1 MSARSY
7 TRRQLMME
15 YAGYKR
21 LSYISN
27 EGHTAGG
34 VFPYIN
40 LGIKI
45 TPTMRLYTDVQ
56 IMVKGYS
63 NAIHG
68 VYSPTP
74 RFLFEAIYNPSQ
86 SGYYYQVNVNGVG
99 YKPTTTYA
107 KTRAQL
113 TLDKDTYTVVRGGST
128 FTSTVTAGDNFKTNT
143 NFCLFFIAG
152 YQLNWGVHAMR
163 MWSFK
168 IWDNDVLIMDLVPVM
183 DKSTKKIGLLNIV
196 NHRFYGAVR
205 GTFVGA

>member
-1 MSARSY
+1 MSMKVYS
-7 TRRQLMME
+7 RRQLMME

-40 LGIKI
+40 LGIRI

-56 IMVKGYS
+56 VISKGTS
-63 NAIHG
+63 DIIHG
-68 VYSPTP
+68 VYSPAP
-74 RFLFEAIYNPSQ
+74 KIMFEAIYNSAR
-86 SGYYYQVNVNGVG
+86 SGYRYPAQANSV
-99 YKPTTTYA
+99 TYTPESA
-107 KTRAQL
+107 YARTRAQL
-113 TLDKDTYTVVRGGST
+113 TLDKDTYTVERDGST
-128 FTSTVTAGDNFKTNT
+128 FTSTVTAGNNFKTNT
-143 NFCLFFIAG
+143 NFCLFFATG
-152 YQLNWGVHAMR
+152 YQLSWSVHAMR

-196 NHRFYGAVR
+196 NHRFYGPVR